1 MAAGSKQPAACGG
14 VGGGQPHGVRG
25 ERRRSPRR
33 GKWPGTATAAMAV
46 QKPAEDAQPGP
57 RLALIPRA
65 AGDSVS
71 PRGGDGRGPV
81 GLRGSQRLLRFP
93 SLRPHELLGSRR
105 RRRRRVP
112 AVGGVAI
119 VTAYRLEACQDLT
132 LSLRP
137 DVLRPSIL
145 GTVEA
150 GTRLSH
156 RDGRL
161 HASQLCAAVEG
172 RSVLPA
178 RGISLVKAKVQ
189 SDAVK
194 TPQGLRGPGQV
205 EVTRPV
211 TCSKVSAEASQRR

>member
-1 MAAGSKQPAACGG
+1 MGWPLGASSPQH
-14 VGGGQPHGVRG
+14 VGGRGGDSPTGCGVSAGGARGGGSGQARP
-25 ERRRSPRR
+25 PRR
-33 GKWPGTATAAMAV
+33 WPCRSRWRT
-46 QKPAEDAQPGP
+46 PS

-81 GLRGSQRLLRFP
+81 GLRGSQRLLRFS

-105 RRRRRVP
+105 RRRRQVP

-161 HASQLCAAVEG
+161 HASQLCAAVES

-178 RGISLVKAKVQ
+178 RSISLVKAKVQ

>member
-1 MAAGSKQPAACGG
+1 MGWPLGASSPQRVGG
-14 VGGGQPHGVRG
+14 WGGGQPHGVRG
-25 ERRRSPRR
+25 ERGRSPRR

-119 VTAYRLEACQDLT
+119 VTAYRLEACRDLT

-161 HASQLCAAVEG
+161 HASQLCAAVESH
-172 RSVLPA
+172 SVLSGP
-178 RGISLVKAKVQ
+178 RHLSRESQGPVRCRE
-189 SDAVK
+189 DASGS
-194 TPQGLRGPGQV
+194 QGPRTG
-205 EVTRPV
+205 
-211 TCSKVSAEASQRR
+211 